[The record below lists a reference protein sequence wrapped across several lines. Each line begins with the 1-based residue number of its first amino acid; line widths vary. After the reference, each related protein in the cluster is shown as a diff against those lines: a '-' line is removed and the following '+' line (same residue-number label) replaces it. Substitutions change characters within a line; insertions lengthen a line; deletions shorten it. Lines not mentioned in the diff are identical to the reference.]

1 MSGLSSLRAVALV
14 AAAAAVLPA
23 CGTPAGAA
31 DLSDPVNVVEGYMK
45 AVQDGKADGGQE
57 FLEKNI
63 NDGIALT
70 GSTSASRYIAAN
82 KGAKWQVV
90 TVNYADPGS
99 TTAKPT
105 KKACLVIPPQ
115 GGMLCVVT
123 VQVDATGKQ
132 PVWFHF
138 SVESRYDP
146 GWRIVNVD
154 QVEGK
159 PDNLL
164 PTGNEAHI
172 AG

>member
-1 MSGLSSLRAVALV
+1 MLSSLRAVALL

-23 CGTPAGAA
+23 CGTPAGAT
-31 DLSDPVNVVEGYMK
+31 DTTDPVAVVEGYMK
-45 AVQDGKADGGQE
+45 AVQDGKQDGGVE
-57 FLEKNI
+57 FLENNI

-70 GSTSASRYIAAN
+70 GSTSASRFVAAN
-82 KGAKWQVV
+82 KGATKWAVV
-90 TVNYADPGS
+90 TINYPDPGS
-99 TTAKPT
+99 TSPKPT
-105 KKACLVIPPQ
+105 KKACTVIPPQ
-115 GGMLCVVT
+115 GGQLCIVT
-123 VQVDATGKQ
+123 VQVDASGKP

-146 GWRIVNVD
+146 GWRIVNAD